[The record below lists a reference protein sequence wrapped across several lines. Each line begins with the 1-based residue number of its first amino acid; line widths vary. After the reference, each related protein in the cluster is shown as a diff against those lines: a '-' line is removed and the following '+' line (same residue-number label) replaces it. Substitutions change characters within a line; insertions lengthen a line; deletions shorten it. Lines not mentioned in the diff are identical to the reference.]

1 MSQVRKGV
9 YMDKEVFL
17 ETVNLTKKFDE
28 VLAVDKVNMQVKLGE
43 IKGLIGENGSGKS
56 TISAMISG
64 LHRITSG
71 DIYIN
76 KEKYTP
82 KNPLDAREKKIS
94 MIVQETGTIN
104 NLSIAENVFLGDEV
118 RFKKNTFVNRKK
130 MMVEAKKAL
139 EAVELDVDVTKSI
152 NTLNFEQRK
161 LVEIARAL
169 YYNPTLFIVDE
180 TTTALSHEGRVLIHR
195 IMRRLKSENKAVLFI
210 SHDLPELMEICDSL
224 TVLRDGNFIRDFEKE
239 QFDENEIKQEMV
251 GRELEGDFYRSDYD
265 GTSTGQV
272 VFQAKN
278 VSAQGLKNINLELH
292 KGEILG
298 IGGLSGSG
306 MHELGKVMYGNIRL
320 SAGEVLVYGHE
331 TPSFFQKLWKQKDKQ
346 NTGNMSPEAK
356 PIRLTNIKTAIA
368 NKVGYVSK
376 DRDQETL
383 ILEASVKDNL
393 TLSALDKLDSYG
405 LITQKAEKRFA
416 QEQIDSLLI
425 KCSSMNQTVRELS
438 GGNKQKISFGKW
450 IGNDSKIL
458 ILDSPTRGVDV
469 GVKTKMYQL
478 LYDLKQQGYSILLI
492 SEELQELIGMSDRIL
507 LMKDGAITKEF
518 HRSEKVD
525 EKTLI
530 QYMI

>member
-1 MSQVRKGV
+1 M
-9 YMDKEVFL
+9 
-17 ETVNLTKKFDE
+17 
-28 VLAVDKVNMQVKLGE
+28 
-43 IKGLIGENGSGKS
+43 
-56 TISAMISG
+56 
-64 LHRITSG
+64 
-71 DIYIN
+71 
-76 KEKYTP
+76 
-82 KNPLDAREKKIS
+82 
-94 MIVQETGTIN
+94 
-104 NLSIAENVFLGDEV
+104 
-118 RFKKNTFVNRKK
+118 
-130 MMVEAKKAL
+130 
-139 EAVELDVDVTKSI
+139 
-152 NTLNFEQRK
+152 
-161 LVEIARAL
+161 EIARAL

-239 QFDENEIKQEMV
+239 QFDENEIKQAMV

-306 MHELGKVMYGNIRL
+306 MHELGKVMYGNIKP

-331 TPSFFQKLWKQKDKQ
+331 TPSFFQKLSKQKEKQ
-346 NTGNMSPEAK
+346 NTGNPHPEAK
-356 PIRLTNIKTAIA
+356 LVRLTNIKTAIA

-393 TLSALDKLDSYG
+393 TLSALEKLASYG
-405 LITQKAEKRFA
+405 LITQKAEKHFA

-478 LYDLKQQGYSILLI
+478 LYELKQQGYSILLI